1 MTDLANQIFPWPTEP
16 TPNLPEVPELVT
28 LDSLKIGELN
38 NTEIIE
44 IVESI
49 TSLKVDLKADGVS
62 SITFSVYDPDFRM
75 HENNYFLIQR
85 VVEFN
90 GMLYEISNVT
100 LQHAVRDTINVTA
113 RNMKMQK
120 IRREKGNHS
129 WGAISPTALARLTA
143 KKHGLG
149 FVGETSAVSG
159 TITRVQNDDND
170 ESTYDVLK
178 KLAKDLE
185 FRFFE
190 AKDFM
195 FFASE
200 DFIVTANE
208 TLPKVGG
215 VEYAGQGQI
224 RIFIPGRDAEI
235 DPVTGGYVTD
245 VVFPLNVNL
254 RKDEDSKKPA
264 TFNANVHTNATTQQL
279 YPGLGCQF
287 KTVVER
293 FSDNELVTAYEEPFP
308 NYEDLFFIDKV
319 SYNMQPNQPT
329 VISGTSIK
337 PTADMLCT
345 LQEFKQGSKGT
356 CVKRIQH
363 AVGMADADVTGI
375 FDSATTEAVTT
386 FQNANILQYSDN
398 PLFADGNWANYV
410 ELGVVGKVTWEWIK
424 AINMSEVTVPV
435 PVLRGIDADDEIDTR
450 GLPSS

>member
-16 TPNLPEVPELVT
+16 TPTLTETPELVT

-38 NTEIIE
+38 ETEVVE

-49 TSLKVDLKADGVS
+49 ISLRVTLKANGVS
-62 SITFSVYDPDFRM
+62 SISFNVYDPEFRM

-90 GMLYEISNVT
+90 GMLYEIATVKLN
-100 LQHAVRDTINVTA
+100 HAQRDTVSITA

-149 FVGETSAVSG
+149 FVGETSAVNG
-159 TITRVQNDDND
+159 VINRVQNDDTD

-178 KLAKDLE
+178 RLARDLE
-185 FRFFE
+185 FKFFE

-200 DFIVTANE
+200 DFIVSANKD
-208 TLPKVGG
+208 LPTVGG
-215 VEYAGQGQI
+215 VAYAGQGQI

-245 VVFPLNVNL
+245 VVFPLSVDL
-254 RKDEDSKKPA
+254 KRDEDAEKPA
-264 TFNANVHTNATTQQL
+264 TFNVNAHTNATTQQL

-293 FSDNELVTAYEEPFP
+293 FSDNNLVTAYEEPFP
-308 NYEDLFFIDKV
+308 NYEDLFFIDQV
-319 SYNMQPNQPT
+319 SYDMQPNRPT
-329 VISGTSIK
+329 VLSGTSIK

-345 LQEFKQGSKGT
+345 LQEFKEGSSGL

-363 AVGMADADVTGI
+363 AVGMADSDITGK
-375 FDSATTEAVTT
+375 FDAATKAAVTT
-386 FQNANILQYSDN
+386 FQNANIQRYSDI
-398 PLFADGNWANYV
+398 PQFADGNWTNYL

-424 AINMSEVTVPV
+424 AINMSEITVPV
-435 PVLRGIDADDEIDTR
+435 PILRGIDADDELDLR
-450 GLPSS
+450 GLPST